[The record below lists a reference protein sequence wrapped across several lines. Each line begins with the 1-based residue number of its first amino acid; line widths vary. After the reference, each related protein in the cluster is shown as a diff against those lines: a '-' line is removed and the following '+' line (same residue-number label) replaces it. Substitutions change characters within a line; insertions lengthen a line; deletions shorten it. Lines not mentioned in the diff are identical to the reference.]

1 MRTAPTS
8 DDRVGEV
15 LARGP
20 GDGPAT
26 WAMGSLFE
34 RLASAAETDGA
45 FGVSLVTQPPGV
57 ATPLHIHMHEAEAF
71 FILDG
76 TMSYQ
81 AGNTLYRLS
90 AGYFI
95 YLPQG
100 VPHAFRVTGTS
111 PVRFLGLAV
120 PAGLMDM
127 YDEVGM
133 PAIERRL
140 PGLDEPPVEE
150 EIRRWNE
157 VSPGT
162 GYALSGHPFRARPD
176 GSAPKPKERATCLAR
191 WRVDPAAR

>member
-1 MRTAPTS
+1 MGIAPTS
-8 DDRVGEV
+8 GDRVGEV
-15 LARGP
+15 LVRGP

-45 FGVSLVTQPPGV
+45 LGVSLVTQPPGV
-57 ATPLHIHMHEAEAF
+57 ATPLHVHTREAEAF
-71 FILDG
+71 FLLDG

-81 AGNTLYRLS
+81 AGSTLYRLS

-95 YLPQG
+95 YLPKG

-120 PAGLMDM
+120 PGGLMGL

-133 PAIERRL
+133 PATEHRL
-140 PGLDEPPVEE
+140 PGLDGPPVDE
-150 EIRRWNE
+150 EIRR
-157 VSPGT
+157 
-162 GYALSGHPFRARPD
+162 LCR
-176 GSAPKPKERATCLAR
+176 
-191 WRVDPAAR
+191 